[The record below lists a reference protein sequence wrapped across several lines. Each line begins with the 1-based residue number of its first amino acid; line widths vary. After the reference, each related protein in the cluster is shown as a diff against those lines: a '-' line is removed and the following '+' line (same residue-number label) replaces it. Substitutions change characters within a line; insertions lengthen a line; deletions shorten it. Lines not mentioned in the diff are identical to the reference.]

1 MSQEDIISKILPHAE
16 DHKVS
21 AANGNDISSKVPSAW
36 RGFGAF
42 VGLFFIF
49 LIEWV
54 FTGLLYQINRD
65 GIFRY
70 AWDGTFLTF
79 LVAVYIAYR
88 RILEVIAS
96 RKEAQIRATTQTS
109 DLKDSPDGDIEIIA
123 TIKSI
128 NGISKSPI
136 FNIQCL
142 AAASSAKIEKRRGTG
157 KNQQTLLFE
166 KIQLCDELYL
176 DDGTDTVFPPKLDLT
191 EITMTFNEYIK
202 PMRIVE
208 ILESDEFSDLNDDHF
223 IKKAILEAHNHNLST
238 SLGQGRLLLQ
248 ERIILASSEGM
259 FNGTATTLLGNKT
272 PENKKN
278 YFPNKSDS
286 FELHI
291 GQDQKMFQ
299 NYVDWISSKEITANN
314 NNNIVSGK
322 ILLPIRVSDKL
333 EYTSIKPFLQFKS
346 EQPHPRTRLFS
357 SIFFL
362 AGPGFWILIVLSRM
376 TI

>member
-1 MSQEDIISKILPHAE
+1 MSQEDIISKILPHAD
-16 DHKVS
+16 DHKIS
-21 AANGNDISSKVPSAW
+21 AANGNDISPKVPSVW

-42 VGLFFIF
+42 VSLFFIF
-49 LIEWV
+49 LIEWI

-65 GIFRY
+65 SIFRFV
-70 AWDGTFLTF
+70 WDGTFLTF

-191 EITMTFNEYIK
+191 EITMTFHEYIK

-259 FNGTATTLLGNKT
+259 FNGRATTLLGNKT

-299 NYVDWISSKEITANN
+299 NYVDWISSKKITANN

-322 ILLPIRVSDKL
+322 ILLPIRVSDEP

-346 EQPHPRTRLFS
+346 EQPHPTTRLFS

-362 AGPGFWILIVLSRM
+362 AGPGFWILFVLSRM